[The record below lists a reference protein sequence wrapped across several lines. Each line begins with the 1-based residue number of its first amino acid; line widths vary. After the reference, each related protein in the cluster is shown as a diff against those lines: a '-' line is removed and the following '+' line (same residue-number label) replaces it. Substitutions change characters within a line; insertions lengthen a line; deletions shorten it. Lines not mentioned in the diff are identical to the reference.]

1 MKDRNKISY
10 VLTFLIALSLGVF
23 GTYLFMDTYHKETV
37 VEKTEKVVS
46 VTETD
51 TIKSSVSKIYDATI
65 LVES

>member
-46 VTETD
+46 VT
-51 TIKSSVSKIYDATI
+51 
-65 LVES
+65 